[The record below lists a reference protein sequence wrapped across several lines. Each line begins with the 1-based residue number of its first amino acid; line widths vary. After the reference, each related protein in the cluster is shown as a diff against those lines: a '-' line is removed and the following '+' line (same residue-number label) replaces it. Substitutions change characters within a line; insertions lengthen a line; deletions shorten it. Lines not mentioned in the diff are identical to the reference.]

1 MSHFQQHREFYD
13 KPVRLSKEE
22 EKDPIKVIK
31 DFFDDYRLSELR
43 DIQDQIQ
50 KVCLTSDEGAFS
62 LAESRSNLLCYND
75 NLIRLLEAAAYLKD
89 SFVPLAKEL
98 KTEVLPKK
106 VTPNSKFDIRVS
118 DLVRGINDV
127 GVDVAHLCVI
137 IVKAWTA
144 KVCAEM
150 PALAPATKKAALPP
164 PLPPLDLDKLHS
176 MALTLQNKLAKL
188 AGVAV
193 DILINELN
201 TQYPY
206 ARTGE

>member
-13 KPVRLSKEE
+13 KPIWLSKEE
-22 EKDPIKVIK
+22 EKDPMKVIK

-50 KVCLTSDEGAFS
+50 KVCLTSDEGTFS

-75 NLIRLLEAAAYLKD
+75 KLIRLLEAAAYLKD

-106 VTPNSKFDIRVS
+106 VTPDSKFDVRVS

-150 PALAPATKKAALPP
+150 PALAPATKKAAPPP

-188 AGVAV
+188 AGIAV
-193 DILINELN
+193 DILVSELN
-201 TQYPY
+201 TQFIN
-206 ARTGE
+206 RKVGE